1 MDKELEYRLKNQQ
14 SKIEE
19 LNDTYE
25 DAFKD
30 LQKNIDETQKHID
43 SLNQDIQN
51 LTDSLA
57 NMKIDEQKSIAKEVV
72 NARKELKALE
82 DEYE

>member
-1 MDKELEYRLKNQQ
+1 MNNQQ
-14 SKIEE
+14 KLIND
-19 LNDTYE
+19 LNDEYE
-25 DAFKD
+25 TAFKD
-30 LQKNIDETQKHID
+30 IQKNIDETQRHID

-72 NARKELKALE
+72 KARKELKALE
-82 DEYE
+82 DENE